1 MVLSLDEYPP
11 AARDDL
17 DPNPT
22 TTHLLCEGRER
33 ERVGDHRSLMF
44 LNMKAMKQVR
54 TLEPS
59 LFGRS
64 EHKKHLLTSWWLS
77 HVRQMLFPIKRQ
89 QQQQQ
94 KTSSRSHGL
103 RLHRAVKNG
112 MNFTGVTGVAIEF
125 EELWL

>member
-22 TTHLLCEGRER
+22 TTHLLCEGRERER

-64 EHKKHLLTSWWLS
+64 EHKKTPTNQLVALSCPSDVVPHQTTTTTTTKNLFQESWAQATSCGK
-77 HVRQMLFPIKRQ
+77 KRDE
-89 QQQQQ
+89 
-94 KTSSRSHGL
+94 
-103 RLHRAVKNG
+103 LHWSYWSCN
-112 MNFTGVTGVAIEF
+112 
-125 EELWL
+125 